1 MKRIQELMMKI
12 KLLAVFAFLSVNISL
27 VLFNLP
33 VQSLFPASNALIALN
48 SMALSLILAA
58 RFSWIDFLV
67 GGPDKAYVMHRWLGY
82 IAVVSLSLHWVSA
95 KASGAALIPSLSHL
109 GEESGEFAAIL
120 ILILVLISALKLIPY
135 HLWKKSHL
143 LMGPLFIIAVFH
155 SFFSESPFVAYSLT
169 WFIML
174 VLSFLATISWI
185 KTLYN
190 QKTSLVSS
198 KVVAVKR
205 MSGAVDIELKCSAPL
220 MINAGQFAS
229 ISVNKNGLSE
239 QHPFSV
245 IKTNES
251 SKLRFIIANAG
262 DYTQRLNSEIQIGD
276 EVIIHKVAGKF
287 TPEYKLSRKRQV
299 WVAAG
304 VGITP
309 FLAALAHMK
318 SDQGQAVDLIYAPG
332 NRLDSYIINELQRYQ
347 QQLAQFNLCLLDNN
361 ERLTAQH
368 FNALALDSS
377 RTDLYLCGPEGL
389 KAQAILLW
397 NEDKLRRAKTL
408 QKSYFSVLRQIF
420 TSKGKVYSEDFD
432 FRNALGG
439 NSHHILQQVLNRSWG
454 KQSLMQSVEKS
465 MLDIK
470 SYLGND
476 RNLTQAI
483 SFKGK

>member
-1 MKRIQELMMKI
+1 MKI
-12 KLLAVFAFLSVNISL
+12 KLLAVFAFFSVNISL

-58 RFSWIDFLV
+58 RFSWVDFLV
-67 GGPDKAYVMHRWLGY
+67 GGPDKAYVMHRCLGY

-95 KASGAALIPSLSHL
+95 KAAGAALIPSLSHL

-120 ILILVLISALKLIPY
+120 ILILVLISALKLVPY

-143 LMGPLFIIAVFH
+143 FMGPLFIIAAFH
-155 SFFSESPFVAYSLT
+155 SFFSASPFVAYSLT
-169 WFIML
+169 WVIML
-174 VLSFLATISWI
+174 VLSSLAIFSWI

-190 QKTSLVSS
+190 QKISLISS

-205 MSGAVDIELKCSAPL
+205 MSGAVDIELQCNTPL
-220 MINAGQFAS
+220 MIKAGQFAS
-229 ISVNKNGLSE
+229 LSVNKNGLNE

-245 IKTNES
+245 INTNDS
-251 SKLRFIIANAG
+251 SKLRFIIANVG
-262 DYTQRLNSEIQIGD
+262 DYTQRLNSEIQIAD

-287 TPEYKLSRKRQV
+287 TPEYKSSRKRQV

-309 FLAALAHMK
+309 FLSALANMK

-332 NRLDSYIINELQRYQ
+332 NRLGSYIINELQRYQ
-347 QQLAQFNLCLLDNN
+347 KQLAQLNLYLLDNN
-361 ERLTAQH
+361 ERLTAQN
-368 FNALALDSS
+368 FKALALDSS

-408 QKSYFSVLRQIF
+408 QKSYFSVLAQIF
-420 TSKGKVYSEDFD
+420 VSKGKVYSEDFD

-439 NSHHILQQVLNRSWG
+439 NCQYTLPKIFNRNG
-454 KQSLMQSVEKS
+454 GEQSLMQRVEKS

-470 SYLGND
+470 SDLRND